1 MSVWWEASKIN
12 KNTQPFPPQQQLW
25 ILITTILV
33 PKHQSKS
40 HCHRDNVEIK
50 GTWAL
55 TQAFSPSL
63 SLDHLCFSAPCN
75 NPESDTLTWKQQ
87 WRLKWPLLS
96 FCHPLFF
103 FSVSHRL
110 TSHLQ
115 LHKALGMPFISLI
128 TCVCQ
133 LHICPNALPF
143 THAYAL
149 WGCGFLAA
157 MTQSRFLLL
166 IAKKCVLCRT
176 ISPQS
181 PDFLALQLS
190 STWHRGLVSTV

>member
-1 MSVWWEASKIN
+1 MGSDPVLAWTTSASLLGA
-12 KNTQPFPPQQQLW
+12 TTLDLTLQP
-25 ILITTILV
+25 
-33 PKHQSKS
+33 
-40 HCHRDNVEIK
+40 E
-50 GTWAL
+50 
-55 TQAFSPSL
+55 
-63 SLDHLCFSAPCN
+63 
-75 NPESDTLTWKQQ
+75 QQ

-96 FCHPLFF
+96 FCRPLFF
-103 FSVSHRL
+103 FSLSHQL

-133 LHICPNALPF
+133 LHIYPNALSF
-143 THAYAL
+143 THAFAL
-149 WGCGFLAA
+149 WGCGFQAA

-181 PDFLALQLS
+181 PDFLALQLW
-190 STWHRGLVSTV
+190 STWHRGLVSTVLCFSCKACQTPTVSLITLLGATV